1 MADHQTY
8 SVSIGGLQGSENLTL
23 TVKVGLALLH
33 VAETVVST
41 ETVSVGE
48 TDVALCRG
56 SLDINL
62 GDVNGAVLAKADSA
76 GATIDGEPVIRTSCT
91 TDVAKVDSRDRGA
104 RLQA

>member
-41 ETVSVGE
+41 EVVSVGE
-48 TDVALCRG
+48 TDVALC
-56 SLDINL
+56 INL
-62 GDVNGAVLAKADSA
+62 GDVNGAVLAKADSV